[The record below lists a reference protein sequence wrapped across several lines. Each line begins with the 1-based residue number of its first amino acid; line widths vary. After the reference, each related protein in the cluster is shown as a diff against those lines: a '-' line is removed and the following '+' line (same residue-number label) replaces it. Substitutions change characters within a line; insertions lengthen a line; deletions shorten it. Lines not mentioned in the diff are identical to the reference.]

1 MMNVFLDANVI
12 IDYMARR
19 EDYYHDAAVI
29 ITLGFHRKIKLYV
42 ASMSFA
48 TASYI
53 LERHYHND
61 SNIVKSVIRSFCG
74 LCNITT
80 IDSKTIFDALDS
92 SFDDFEDGMQNS
104 AAERCRADVIIT
116 RNPKDFGAS
125 PIECLQPQEFLERI
139 ASNGV

>member
-1 MMNVFLDANVI
+1 MMNVFLDTNII
-12 IDYMARR
+12 IDYMAKRD
-19 EDYYHDAAVI
+19 EYYHDAAVI
-29 ITLGFHRKIKLYV
+29 MTLGFHRKIKIFV

-53 LERHYHND
+53 LERHYHNN
-61 SNIVKSVIRSFCG
+61 SGIVKSVIRSFCG

-80 IDSKTIFDALDS
+80 VDSRTIFDALDS

-116 RNPKDFGAS
+116 RNTKDFSAS
-125 PIECLQPQEFLERI
+125 SIECLQPQEFLERI
-139 ASNGV
+139 ADNGE